1 MSTNDKWWT
10 FAMFG
15 CFLMAIGLMIASI
28 PLAMYCGDIAAVVAV
43 LGAGG
48 WGLVIVALSKWAQ
61 MEVSLWAAFRNAQM
75 QADCYQLRA
84 QAAENKLAEL
94 RGESKNE

>member
-1 MSTNDKWWT
+1 MSTNGRWWM
-10 FAMFG
+10 FVMFG
-15 CFLMAIGLMIASI
+15 CFLMTIGLLVAAI
-28 PLAMYCGDIAAVVAV
+28 PLAMYYGDLAAVAAV

-48 WGLVIVALSKWAQ
+48 WGLVIVALTKWAQ
-61 MEVSLWAAFRNAQM
+61 MEVSLWAAFRNAQI

-84 QAAENKLAEL
+84 QAAEDKLAEL